1 MTKNREQLTKHLEEK
16 LKITKRAANNSRKE
30 RERAN
35 ANTKKHTTERNK
47 LNGEVMELVKDAKS
61 FKAERDKNNNL
72 VREKKII
79 RKALSEKL
87 KSTKTTDWTSEN
99 REENKLRI
107 LRLKSKKQILED
119 TLKAETFSLE
129 DQIMAKDELDDIEK
143 IIKRINK
150 FGHLYEDAFRHQEL
164 AHNEVQEA
172 ATLAQKAHEDMLE
185 INTEIDKKR
194 ELAETA
200 HRKLRRSKKEAD
212 SYHHKFILALNVEKN
227 CKDMLSAIKSK
238 GGEVVDNAA

>member
-1 MTKNREQLTKHLEEK
+1 MTKNKEQLTEHLEEK

-35 ANTKKHTTERNK
+35 ANTKMHTTERNK
-47 LNGEVMELVKDAKS
+47 LNGEVKELVKDVKS

-79 RKALSEKL
+79 RKEMSEKL
-87 KSTKTTDWTSEN
+87 KSTKAISWTSEN

-212 SYHHKFILALNVEKN
+212 SYHHKFILALNMEKN
-227 CKDMLSAIKSK
+227 CKDMLRAIKSE
-238 GGEVVDNAA
+238 GGEPVDNTA

>member
-1 MTKNREQLTKHLEEK
+1 MTKNKEQLTEHLEEK

-30 RERAN
+30 RDIAN
-35 ANTKKHTTERNK
+35 SNTKKHTTERNK
-47 LNGEVMELVKDAKS
+47 LNGEVRELVKDVKS

-79 RKALSEKL
+79 RKEMSEKL

-200 HRKLRRSKKEAD
+200 HRMLRRSKKEAD

-227 CKDMLSAIKSK
+227 CKDMLRAIKSE
-238 GGEVVDNAA
+238 GGEAVDNTA